1 VPDSSG
7 GKPPPFVPPPPERVD
22 TEELEPD
29 EVRDERNAP
38 PGPRRAALR
47 RRRKSRRRRLL
58 RRTLAGVLV
67 ASVIG
72 AGAAWWVTRDKAA
85 PERRSTQTVPAAG
98 EDAISSV
105 LLFGS
110 PEPGSPASFLTLLSV
125 DQEESRAAVV
135 YIPAATAAEVPGR
148 GLQGVGE
155 ALGSG
160 GVPLLQVAAGNLL
173 GVEID
178 AHLQL
183 TADDAE
189 VLLASVG
196 PLEVDVPGEVRVAAG
211 RDGARLLF
219 PSGEQRLSASMLR
232 ELLFTVGL
240 DGDEVELGARH
251 LAVWDALLDTF
262 HDDPESLGEQ
272 VEAASRALARADA
285 PAAEIAALFEAL
297 AEIDPARRTLAIL
310 PVRQVSAGGS
320 ELYAVDQEEIAAFL
334 TETLGGGV
342 TAVDL
347 VTVQILNGNGL
358 PGIGQQAAERL
369 VGEGFRIALTGNAPR
384 LDYRRTRIVTYDDS
398 AEGIETARIAR
409 RLLGVGRVQVSA
421 QEQGS
426 VDLTIV
432 IGKDFLRTRRR

>member
-1 VPDSSG
+1 MPDATG
-7 GKPPPFVPPPPERVD
+7 GKPPPPAPLPPERVD
-22 TEELEPD
+22 TEELEPND
-29 EVRDERNAP
+29 ERDERSAP

-47 RRRKSRRRRLL
+47 RRRKRRRRRLL
-58 RRTLAGVLV
+58 QRTLAV
-67 ASVIG
+67 AVIASITG
-72 AGAAWWVTRDKAA
+72 AGAAWWLTRETPAR
-85 PERRSTQTVPAAG
+85 ERESTKTVPAAG
-98 EDAISSV
+98 DDAISSV

-110 PEPGSPASFLTLLSV
+110 AEAGSPASFLTLLSI
-125 DQEESRAAVV
+125 DQEDGRGAVV

-148 GLQGVGE
+148 GLQGVGA

-160 GVPLLQVAAGNLL
+160 GAPLLQVAAGNLL